1 MDQVQQI
8 QGTRIIFED
17 LDCLLKDKHKVLLS
31 ATFDEGSER
40 RVWEG
45 GEKPRCMCARERHRF
60 DSSEEAEMRVE
71 HRMMT
76 E

>member
-31 ATFDEGSER
+31 GVSAKGSER
-40 RVWEG
+40 CV
-45 GEKPRCMCARERHRF
+45 CARERRRF
-60 DSSEEAEMRVE
+60 NLGEEAEMRVE
-71 HRMMT
+71 HSRTMM

>member
-31 ATFDEGSER
+31 GISAKGSER
-40 RVWEG
+40 SV
-45 GEKPRCMCARERHRF
+45 CARERHRF
-60 DSSEEAEMRVE
+60 NLGEEAEIKCSIYDSAWV
-71 HRMMT
+71 T
-76 E
+76 WC